1 MVIAW
6 LLVTALLQVPAPVG
20 VLMQTSLGDIYIE
33 VDAAHAPNT
42 AANFLKYVDAG
53 LYDGGRFHRTVRPE
67 NQRDKPIKI
76 AVVQGAADRSR
87 EASFLSPIALE
98 RTSITGLAH
107 KDGTVSM
114 ARGGVDTATHEFFIC
129 IGDQPE
135 LDFGGKRNPDGQG
148 FAAFARVVRG
158 MDVVRRI
165 QAAHAVGETLDPPV
179 TIVKVRRVLPL

>member
-76 AVVQGAADRSR
+76 AVVQLSSSHRAGAHQHHR
-87 EASFLSPIALE
+87 
-98 RTSITGLAH
+98 
-107 KDGTVSM
+107 
-114 ARGGVDTATHEFFIC
+114 ARAQGRHGVD
-129 IGDQPE
+129 G
-135 LDFGGKRNPDGQG
+135 
-148 FAAFARVVRG
+148 AR
-158 MDVVRRI
+158 RR
-165 QAAHAVGETLDPPV
+165 
-179 TIVKVRRVLPL
+179 